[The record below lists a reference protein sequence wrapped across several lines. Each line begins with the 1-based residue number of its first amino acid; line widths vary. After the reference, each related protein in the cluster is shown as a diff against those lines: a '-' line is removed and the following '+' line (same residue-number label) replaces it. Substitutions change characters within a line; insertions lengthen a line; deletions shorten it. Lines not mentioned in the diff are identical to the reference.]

1 MELSPMIF
9 VLTILIALAITLLTV
24 SIQTFKTAMNNPL
37 KALRS
42 E

>member
-9 VLTILIALAITLLTV
+9 VLTIVIAQAITLLTV
-24 SIQTFKTAMNNPL
+24 SIQTFKAAMNNPL